1 MEKMTFWGYR
11 RPDGRVGIRNK
22 ILILPASVCAS
33 DTTRIIASQV
43 ESAAGRERGFLP
55 CSARSLESGSS
66 AICAT
71 GSIVFCGSSS
81 QVPSDQQF
89 TMDVMAGYAANPN
102 VYGTVVVSLGC
113 ENCQMDL
120 VLDAIKERTNKP
132 IRHFIIQENGGTIS
146 TVEKAVRAAKEMAQ
160 EASLLQ
166 KEEFD
171 FSELII
177 GTECGGSDPTSG
189 LAANVLIG
197 EMSDRMVE
205 LGGTSILSETT
216 EFIGAEH
223 ILARRGKTKE
233 ISDRI
238 YQIVHDYEH
247 AIKLVGH
254 DIREGNPSP
263 GNKEGGLTTLEEKS
277 LGCIHKGGHSEV
289 TAVYDYAKQVE
300 SKQGLVIM
308 DTPGNDP
315 SSVAAMVAGGCQIV
329 VFSTGRGTPTG
340 NPLAPVIKIT
350 GNKVTFANMSDNI
363 DIDASPYIYGT
374 KTMTELG
381 DELMK
386 EIKEVADGKLTK
398 AEALGYTEMAIAR
411 VCNYM

>member
-43 ESAAGRERGFLP
+43 ESAVTFNNQNG
-55 CSARSLESGSS
+55 C
-66 AICAT
+66 
-71 GSIVFCGSSS
+71 S

-263 GNKEGGLTTLEEKS
+263 GNKKGGISSLEDKS
-277 LGCIHKGGHSEV
+277 LGCTQKSGSAPVMGVLSYGEPVKEKGLNLLS
-289 TAVYDYAKQVE
+289 A
-300 SKQGLVIM
+300 
-308 DTPGNDP
+308 PGNDL
-315 SSVAAMVAGGCQIV
+315 VASTALAASGAHIV
-329 VFSTGRGTPTG
+329 LFTTGRGTP
-340 NPLAPVIKIT
+340 
-350 GNKVTFANMSDNI
+350 F
-363 DIDASPYIYGT
+363 ASPVPTVKISTNNQLAKKKQNWIDFNCGVMVNDT
-374 KTMTELG
+374 PL
-381 DELMK
+381 DELSENLLDFVL
-386 EIKEVADGKLTK
+386 EIASGKK
-398 AEALGYTEMAIAR
+398 SKSEEAGFHDMAIFKQG
-411 VCNYM
+411 VTL